1 MSRERMRMRKAI
13 EGEERHI
20 YSPKPLGFSDK
31 VGHVGYEAAV
41 LYGRYGVLFQ
51 AEA

>member
-1 MSRERMRMRKAI
+1 MLVWIFQRVVIYLLSRERMRMRKPI

-31 VGHVGYEAAV
+31 VGHVG
-41 LYGRYGVLFQ
+41 
-51 AEA
+51 